1 MDIEEIKKNW
11 SQINDELE
19 KQKKFNTKMFSEI
32 TREKA
37 NNSLKKILNYEIAGG
52 IVLVILILFIALRF
66 NMLDTDVSLASG
78 VIVIVISL
86 LSLILSGIL
95 MNKIIKVKFYEKPL
109 VETIKDVSNL
119 KVYYYKY
126 KIATWINA
134 VILAFTVIPVFIK
147 IVHNK
152 NIFEH
157 FSYYIIPI
165 SIGLT
170 IGIVIAYFIFKR
182 LYEFNLTKVENLLK
196 DLEE

>member
-19 KQKKFNTKMFSEI
+19 KQKKINTEI
-32 TREKA
+32 FTQITKDKA
-37 NNSLKKILNYEIAGG
+37 KNSLRKILNYEIAGG
-52 IVLVILILFIALRF
+52 IVLVMFIVFIALRF
-66 NMLDTDVSLASG
+66 NMLDTSVSFASG
-78 VIVIVISL
+78 IVAIVISL
-86 LSLILSGIL
+86 FSLILSGIL
-95 MNKIIKVKFYEKPL
+95 MNKIMKVKFYEKPL
-109 VETIKDVSNL
+109 VETIKNVSNL
-119 KVYYYKY
+119 KLYYYKY
-126 KIATWINA
+126 KIAVWINA
-134 VILAFTVIPVFIK
+134 VILAFSFIPVFIK
-147 IVHNK
+147 IVHQK

-182 LYEFNLTKVENLLK
+182 LYEFNLSKVENLLK